1 MKKYIISTIVIAVYS
16 ILAITACDK
25 SSKDERFT
33 NDPNSW
39 VTVSEKSELLED
51 KAVKWDFAILDGW
64 TLANQGNDDIDHTS
78 IADNADCE
86 DNKAL
91 RIYTEANSQQRKK
104 VRTVKQY
111 GSGLYTWRIYIS
123 DLGDVER
130 VSIGSWLWH
139 DDEHELD
146 FEVGSGTSEER
157 AALQLTEDEV
167 IAYITCQAHPW
178 VQQKVRIQKNTWH
191 IFQIDLKL
199 VNGKYFATWLID
211 DVSYAAQQLSFGED
225 YPFYIFC
232 SIENLKFIGDT
243 WPYKDNYG
251 LWDYT
256 VYTPY
261 LYSMEPIT
269 PHDPTN
275 PVDPE
280 PEPDEGETVTW
291 NFDDGNIP
299 GGWSVWTSVGGDG
312 PAYYG
317 VQDGYLNLS
326 NDSYC
331 TTSRI
336 TYSTPVGFGK
346 YTWNIRFPALA
357 GAEKFMAGGTLYTS
371 NESNGY
377 HTISITGWYGSDDER
392 SRLGATGNQLLMRV
406 YSEIPAVD
414 KNVAV
419 LTPDTDYKL
428 TVELKK
434 VNNKYVFVW
443 LLDESVMQTLNTT
456 YGPDNITFLFIASAE
471 SNRAWMPGYDI
482 SGKYTA
488 KFNYIEYTVY

>member
-1 MKKYIISTIVIAVYS
+1 M
-16 ILAITACDK
+16 TACDK
-25 SSKDERFT
+25 SGKDEKFT
-33 NDPNSW
+33 DDPNSW
-39 VTVSEKSELLED
+39 VTAPEKSGLLED
-51 KAVKWDFAILDGW
+51 KAVKWDFVNLDGW
-64 TLANQGNDDIDHTS
+64 ELANQGNDDIDHTS
-78 IADNADCE
+78 IENNADCE

-111 GSGLYTWRIYIS
+111 GSGLYTWRTYIS
-123 DLGDVER
+123 DLGEVER

-139 DDEHELD
+139 DDKHELD

-167 IAYITCQAHPW
+167 IGYISCQDYP
-178 VQQKVRIQKNTWH
+178 QLMQKVKIRKNEWH

-199 VNGKYFATWLID
+199 VNRNYFATWLID
-211 DVSYAAQQLSFGED
+211 NVAYAAQQLSFGEGF
-225 YPFYIFC
+225 PFYIFC
-232 SIENLKFIGDT
+232 STENLKFIGDT

-251 LWDYT
+251 LWDYA

-261 LYSMEPIT
+261 SYSMDPIT
-269 PHDPTN
+269 PVDPVN
-275 PVDPE
+275 PVDPD

-291 NFDDGNIP
+291 NFDDGNMP
-299 GGWSVWTSVGGDG
+299 GGWNVWTNVGIDG
-312 PAYYG
+312 PGYYA

-326 NDSYC
+326 NDGYC
-331 TTSRI
+331 ITSKLE
-336 TYSTPVGFGK
+336 YGTPVGFGK
-346 YTWNIRFPALA
+346 YTWNMRFPELA

-377 HTISITGWYGSDDER
+377 HTISITGWYGPNDER
-392 SRLGATGNQLLMRV
+392 TRLGATGNQLLMRI
-406 YSEIPAVD
+406 YSEIPFVD

-419 LTPDTDYKL
+419 LTPNTDYKL

-434 VNNKYVFVW
+434 IADKYMIVW
-443 LLDESVMQTLNTT
+443 LLNDDIIHTLNTT
-456 YGPDNITFLFIASAE
+456 YGPDRIKFLFITSAE
-471 SNRAWMPGYDI
+471 SDRAWMPGNNI

-488 KFNYIEYTVY
+488 KFDYIEYTVY